1 MGREI
6 KANAVLMRKLLEDG
20 EQRWEMGWDNM
31 ECPLIHLRFVDKWI
45 DDASAENIFE
55 IIASEARNKGVL
67 VYASVYLPQEFG
79 ISDKAD
85 PRPSLRIVVT
95 RMHTK
100 EQLEKCANVVKA
112 LLLDAVEKRNGY
124 TMDGMDDTCM
134 DQAACCRCR
143 TLAFCLDF
151 DCIAGCFVVAAVDCI
166 VGFAAAAAAADCSFV
181 AAVGCTDCCCYC
193 RRTCPCC
200 PCSFYGLRP

>member
-1 MGREI
+1 MG
-6 KANAVLMRKLLEDG
+6 RKLLEDG
-20 EQRWEMGWDNM
+20 EQRWEMGWNNM

-45 DDASAENIFE
+45 DDASAESIFE

-100 EQLEKCANVVKA
+100 QHLSKA
-112 LLLDAVEKRNGY
+112 AAVIKSLLIEAVEKRHFK
-124 TMDGMDDTCM
+124 MDNDDG
-134 DQAACCRCR
+134 
-143 TLAFCLDF
+143 LDEEKREEELVML
-151 DCIAGCFVVAAVDCI
+151 D
-166 VGFAAAAAAADCSFV
+166 
-181 AAVGCTDCCCYC
+181 
-193 RRTCPCC
+193 
-200 PCSFYGLRP
+200 

>member
-1 MGREI
+1 MG
-6 KANAVLMRKLLEDG
+6 
-20 EQRWEMGWDNM
+20 
-31 ECPLIHLRFVDKWI
+31 
-45 DDASAENIFE
+45 
-55 IIASEARNKGVL
+55 IASEARNKGVL

-124 TMDGMDDTCM
+124 KMDEKDDLLLIYICVSFTYLYRLRLCSLNF
-134 DQAACCRCR
+134 Q
-143 TLAFCLDF
+143 F
-151 DCIAGCFVVAAVDCI
+151 AGN
-166 VGFAAAAAAADCSFV
+166 
-181 AAVGCTDCCCYC
+181 
-193 RRTCPCC
+193 
-200 PCSFYGLRP
+200 